1 MKFLFKLIVMPILI
15 MLAVPAI
22 FLALLYKSVEIPVED
37 FQDIGDGVS
46 LTGMI
51 QEEMDTFLLSND
63 TDSTVGVGIAQSNA
77 NGLLKAQ
84 FTEIN
89 ENYLNDNAS
98 DDEKNYVL
106 KEDFF
111 GYQGSWVRFEDDIIE
126 IESGM
131 HIFVSNF
138 TYKTRVL
145 IAFKLTAD
153 TDEVVL
159 KLDKLT
165 VGNMPLAWLFS
176 TVSWAAEQITGQDIK
191 GIIDDQL
198 DGLATFD
205 PQEREIRIDVKNLIE
220 QQVSDPQ
227 QAAMIKSLMAFIEEN
242 ELLDIGFKDEEFRAS
257 LALGKTKDDTPPFV
271 LNTMDKIIDDVH
283 LQAILASKANALILS
298 SLTTTTSP
306 FIELNAFTL
315 NRMFEYFLREQQVSS
330 GVMQEIELFENYKM
344 SALVPY
350 VTMSD
355 VFTINIPLIIED
367 IGDNTKRFQTII
379 KIDATPEMDG
389 NDLKINL
396 NALTA
401 GEVTLTEEHIGN
413 ILTMLGDNEMIKD
426 GAFVFENFDEQMS
439 AAGMSIENVVMV
451 NSKLRIYVTLND
463 GIPLEDI
470 QNAIEDVLDAIVDN
484 PEYSPELNDAIND
497 VINNLNDP
505 EGDPEQ
511 AIEDFLETL
520 EGLTDE
526 EQQQLFDDLV
536 EAFEGTDLDY
546 EDIFG
551 INP

>member
-1 MKFLFKLIVMPILI
+1 MKFLFKIFVLPILL

-22 FLALLYKSVEIPVED
+22 FLALLYKSVDIPVDD
-37 FQDIGDGVS
+37 FQDIGEGVS
-46 LTGMI
+46 LTSMV
-51 QEEMDTFLLSND
+51 QEEMDAFLLSND
-63 TDSTVGVGIAQSNA
+63 SESTVGVGIAQSNA
-77 NGLLKAQ
+77 NALLKAQ

-89 ENYLNDNAS
+89 ANYLDDNAT
-98 DDEKNYVL
+98 DDEKNYVM
-106 KEDFF
+106 KEEYY
-111 GYQGSWVRFEDDIIE
+111 GYQGSWVRFDEDIIA
-126 IESGM
+126 IESGL
-131 HIFVSNF
+131 HVFVSNF

-145 IAFKLTAD
+145 IEFKITAD

-159 KLDKLT
+159 KLENLT
-165 VGNMPLAWLFS
+165 VGNLPLAWVFS
-176 TVSWAAEQITGQDIK
+176 TVSWASEQITGQDIK
-191 GIIDDQL
+191 GIIDEQL
-198 DGLATFD
+198 NGLATFD
-205 PQEREIRIDVKNLIE
+205 PQEREIRIDVKNLVE

-242 ELLDIGFKDEEFRAS
+242 ELLDIGFSEEEFKAS
-257 LALGKTKDDTPPFV
+257 LALGKTKDDTAPFV

-298 SLTTTTSP
+298 SLTTTTNP
-306 FIELNAFTL
+306 FIELDAFTL
-315 NRMFEYFLREQQVSS
+315 NRMFEYFLRDQQVSS
-330 GVMQEIELFENYKM
+330 GVIQEIELFENYKM

-350 VTMSD
+350 VTMTD

-379 KIDATPEMDG
+379 KIDAAPEMDG

-401 GEVTLTEEHIGN
+401 GEVTLSEEHIGN

-426 GAFVFENFDEQMS
+426 GAFVFENFDEQMN
-439 AAGMSIENVVMV
+439 AAGMSIESVAMV
-451 NSKLRIYVTLND
+451 NSKLRIYVDLND
-463 GIPLEDI
+463 LIPLEDI
-470 QNAIEDVLDAIVDN
+470 QDAVEQVLDTIVDN

-511 AIEDFLETL
+511 AVEDFLETL
-520 EGLTDE
+520 DDLSDE
-526 EQQQLFDDLV
+526 EQQALFDDLV